1 MTQLLEIKE
10 KLVRLFGKFETYII
24 ILVKFAVAY
33 AVFATIN
40 SNIGYMDRISSVPV
54 ALILSLLCG
63 ILPANALLL
72 FSGLVVTLDM
82 YALAMEAALVTLVL
96 FIILYLL
103 YCRFS
108 PKDGIAAAVTPV
120 LFHFN
125 LQYAMPMVSGLVRSV
140 QSVLAVVC
148 GTVAYYFIDG
158 VHTNAAILT
167 SAATDEENDTVSKLN
182 ILVGQLKDNK
192 EMILM
197 IAVFVVTSFV
207 VYFVRTLAIEHAW
220 TIAIVAGTVIQV
232 VGVAVGYAII
242 GISGRTAGVII
253 GGAVSMLVC
262 FVVQFFAMNLDYAR
276 TERVQFGD
284 DDYYYYV
291 VAIPKRMI
299 ASKEKTVKR
308 FGNTATM
315 GRRIEPSNSS
325 KKEVDAGK
333 QAIADEFGIDKE
345 LLK

>member
-1 MTQLLEIKE
+1 
-10 KLVRLFGKFETYII
+10 
-24 ILVKFAVAY
+24 VKIAVAY
-33 AVFATIN
+33 IVFSTIN
-40 SNIGYMDRISSVPV
+40 SDIGYMERISSVPV

-63 ILPANALLL
+63 ILPANALVLL
-72 FSGLVVTLDM
+72 AGLVVILDM
-82 YALAMEAALVTLVL
+82 YALALEAALVTLVL
-96 FIILYLL
+96 FAILYLL

-120 LFHFN
+120 LFRFN

-182 ILVGQLKDNK
+182 ILVGQLKGNK

-197 IAVFVVTSFV
+197 ILIFVVTSFV
-207 VYFVRTLAIEHAW
+207 VYFVKTLAIEHAW

-232 VGVAVGYAII
+232 IGAAVGYAII
-242 GISGRTAGVII
+242 GISGKTAGVIL

-262 FVVQFFAMNLDYAR
+262 FVIQFFAMNLDYAR

-315 GRRIEPSNSS
+315 GRKIEPSNSS

-333 QAIADEFGIDKE
+333 QAIADEFGIDKD